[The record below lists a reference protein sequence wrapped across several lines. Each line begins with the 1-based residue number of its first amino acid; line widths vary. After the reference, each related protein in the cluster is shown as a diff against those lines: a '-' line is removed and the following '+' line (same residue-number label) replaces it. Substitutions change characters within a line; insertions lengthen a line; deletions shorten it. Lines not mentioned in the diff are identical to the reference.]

1 MIPLLW
7 AAADALSKC
16 LHYFLKMPPIFKTT
30 KLIIHNSPFII
41 TFRHPQKSKGERKS
55 VKFQCRMK
63 SIFIIGFGF
72 SSVPQNFTPFPKTT
86 IFQFNTQSFTFT
98 PIKQQHLIW
107 IFKIKNKKKESKD
120 KFQVFRKKSSSPP
133 GFKKNLHPYRFATT
147 FTSDFTLILPMM
159 YRVVFFL
166 KNFFIW
172 NLPLEQTA
180 FFFSFFSFEKFYRSS
195 VARHTC
201 ISRENPR
208 KIENLINF

>member
-86 IFQFNTQSFTFT
+86 NFQYNSQSFKIH
-98 PIKQQHLIW
+98 PIKQQHFNW
-107 IFKIKNKKKESKD
+107 IFKIKNKKKRVKIIFWFI
-120 KFQVFRKKSSSPP
+120 KKQVQS
-133 GFKKNLHPYRFATT
+133 L
-147 FTSDFTLILPMM
+147 
-159 YRVVFFL
+159 RV
-166 KNFFIW
+166 
-172 NLPLEQTA
+172 
-180 FFFSFFSFEKFYRSS
+180 FEKIST
-195 VARHTC
+195 HTV
-201 ISRENPR
+201 SQ
-208 KIENLINF
+208 